1 MNLAILPWHVWAGL
15 VGVALVLLA
24 FFLLQARKLNGNGTI
39 YQLMNGLGAL
49 GVLLS
54 LVFGQFNLS
63 AFLLEAA
70 WLLISIYGIVFGFR
84 RRRDARQAH
93 RDDPW

>member
-1 MNLAILPWHVWAGL
+1 
-15 VGVALVLLA
+15 
-24 FFLLQARKLNGNGTI
+24 
-39 YQLMNGLGAL
+39 MNGLGAL

-54 LVFGQFNLS
+54 LVFGQFNLA

-84 RRRDARQAH
+84 RRRDTRDAH